1 MARLI
6 DLPEVGRDGE
16 RREPR
21 EPRPF
26 NMPRETEHHPA
37 ATGCAVLLM
46 AWVVVMAVL
55 AAVALTGG
63 LARLAFW
70 AMGA

>member
-6 DLPEVGRDGE
+6 DLPEVGRE
-16 RREPR
+16 ETR

-26 NMPRETEHHPA
+26 NMPRKTEHSPA

-63 LARLAFW
+63 LARLAAW
-70 AMGA
+70 VVGV